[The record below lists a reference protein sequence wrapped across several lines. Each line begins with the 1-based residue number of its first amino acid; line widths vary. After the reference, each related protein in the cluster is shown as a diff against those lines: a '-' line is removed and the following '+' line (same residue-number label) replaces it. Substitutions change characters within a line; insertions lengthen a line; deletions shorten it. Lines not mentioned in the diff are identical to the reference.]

1 MFKINFAL
9 LVASAF
15 TPTILVFS
23 LTSHSLIGQDQQ
35 TKTIDADSNN
45 FRKPTSDGNAEYWLK
60 SMVSYHGF
68 SNDEITIAT
77 SWTQNEIE
85 SLKKKF
91 KIRSSSKPNFPKDKL
106 LVLPYPGGRHPR
118 IGFLEGAL
126 RPQRETK
133 FSAFLPWDHSSFVV
147 VDVPE
152 AIWSN
157 LGLTYLA
164 HTHIPTVFDKRGDV
178 LPKLEWDRRKAGELY
193 LTRTLP
199 NKIEFTSKVVSKKD
213 HIAMSMTLKN
223 GTDQK
228 LSDLRVQNC
237 VMLKSAKGYEAQSNE
252 NKRFI
257 GPYVLCHD
265 ATKSKWIITCWK
277 PNYRPWANGP
287 CPCLHSD
294 PKFPD
299 CGPGETQTIR
309 GWLSFYEGKHVDAEI
324 ERIEAQKWW
333 K

>member
-1 MFKINFAL
+1 MKNRRTPF
-9 LVASAF
+9 LVKLFGF
-15 TPTILVFS
+15 TLIFLTQLHLVT
-23 LTSHSLIGQDQQ
+23 LAQGQ
-35 TKTIDADSNN
+35 TAPPVDADSNN
-45 FRKPTSDGNAEYWLK
+45 FRKPKTESEAEYWLR
-60 SMVSYHGF
+60 SMVVYHGF
-68 SNDEITIAT
+68 SNQEITIAT
-77 SWTQNEIE
+77 GWNDKEIE
-85 SLKKKF
+85 SYKTKF
-91 KIRSSSKPNFPKDKL
+91 KISATSKPTFPKDKL
-106 LVLPYPGGRHPR
+106 LILPYPGGRHPR
-118 IGFLEGAL
+118 IGFLDGAL

-164 HTHIPTVFDKRGDV
+164 HTHIPTIFDKNNKK
-178 LPKLEWDRRKAGELY
+178 LSALEWNRDKEGELT
-193 LTRTLP
+193 LKRTLP
-199 NKIEFTSKVVSKKD
+199 NKIEFTTNVVSKKD

-237 VMLKSAKGYEAQSNE
+237 VMLKSAKGYEAQTNE

-265 ATKSKWIITCWK
+265 ATKSKWMITCWK
-277 PNYRPWANGP
+277 PNHRPWANGP

-299 CGPGETQTIR
+299 CDPSESQTIH
-309 GWLSFYEGKHVDAEI
+309 GWLSFYEGKNIDAEI
-324 ERIEAQKWW
+324 ERIEGKKWW

>member
-1 MFKINFAL
+1 MFKINFTL
-9 LVASAF
+9 LFAAVLSPMILIVA
-15 TPTILVFS
+15 PTS
-23 LTSHSLIGQDQQ
+23 RALIGQDQQ
-35 TKTIDADSNN
+35 TETIDADSNN
-45 FRKPTSDGNAEYWLK
+45 FRKPTSDANAEYWLK

-77 SWTQNEIE
+77 GWTQNEIE
-85 SLKKKF
+85 SLKVKF
-91 KIRSSSKPNFPKDKL
+91 KISASPKPNFPTDKL

-118 IGFLEGAL
+118 IGFLDGAL

-133 FSAFLPWDHSSFVV
+133 FSAFLPWDQSSFVV

-193 LTRTLP
+193 LKRVLP
-199 NKIEFTSKVVSKKD
+199 NKIEFTSKVVSKKG
-213 HIAMSMTLKN
+213 HVAMSMTLKN

-277 PNYRPWANGP
+277 PNHRPWANGP

-299 CGPGETQTIR
+299 CDPGETQTIR

-324 ERIEAQKWW
+324 ERLEAQKWW
-333 K
+333 E